1 MQQPLGAG
9 CDVTHCDQ
17 DLDIDN
23 EDQGVTRLC
32 GYGYNHLTTLV
43 TDLTRLG
50 LLPEHDDRGR
60 VSAILPAQHRIATS
74 HRGEELQAAPAASG
88 VIRD

>member
-9 CDVTHCDQ
+9 SDVTHCDQ

-23 EDQGVTRLC
+23 EDQGVTSETLW
-32 GYGYNHLTTLV
+32 LV

-74 HRGEELQAAPAASG
+74 PRGEELQAAPAASG